1 MAAQGINSGSLTMAI
16 DLSVIITTRN
26 RASLLRKALFSI
38 TKQSFPSDQF
48 EVIVVDNG
56 STDETVEVCE
66 DYKPKLPGFQR
77 VYDERPGLHVG
88 RHLGLKHAK
97 GEILVY
103 ADDDIEAFP
112 TWLEGIAES
121 FQDPEVALVGGKIL
135 PKYETEPP
143 DWIEKLWNNNEC
155 GRMLGWYSLLDFGEE
170 VKEIS
175 PLLVW
180 GCNFSIRK
188 NVLIEAGGFHPDS
201 MPEELIKY
209 RGDGETHVSRKFQA
223 MGYKAI
229 YNPKASVYHRVPTS
243 RMTLEYLKK
252 RNYNQ
257 GISDSFTDIRNNYN
271 RTENNYKKTNSNSF
285 YQRIKKKSSK
295 EILSAIKRRLK
306 FVIHRSIEII
316 PRFKQDNNDYIR
328 EEMKKAY
335 QEGYKYHQNE
345 VKNDPEL
352 LKWVLKDNYFES

>member
-1 MAAQGINSGSLTMAI
+1 MGEKIE
-16 DLSVIITTRN
+16 LSVIIPTRN
-26 RASLLRKALFSI
+26 RASLLKKALFSI
-38 TKQSFPSDQF
+38 TKQTFPSDQF

-56 STDETVEVCE
+56 STDETAEICE
-66 DYKPKLPGFQR
+66 EYKSKLSGFQR
-77 VYDERPGLHVG
+77 IYDERPGLHVG

-209 RGDGETHVSRKFQA
+209 RGDGETHVSRKVQE

-229 YNPKASVYHRVPTS
+229 YNPKASVYHWVAES
-243 RMTLEYLKK
+243 RMTLEYLKQ

-257 GISDSFTDIRNNYN
+257 GISDSFTSVRHNHNLSDVSDN
-271 RTENNYKKTNSNSF
+271 TDESNSLF
-285 YQRIKKKSSK
+285 QRIKEKSSK

-306 FVIHRSIEII
+306 LAIHQSIEFI